1 MEIYPNIV
9 ITFYSSKEAALYF
22 DNVIPFGSNFERLV
36 DSLIKHGGKKDC
48 KRPQD
53 ILLPKTLRESKP
65 FSLDFYR
72 INQMHS
78 TYALKHNLSGVDKVT
93 LKKGLKKDAAFLHV
107 EIQKVIQ
114 KYNLDKLPIISSKQE
129 IEASANENCE
139 SPSIIVSLPA
149 LNLIN
154 VENVS
159 WEHIEEFKNDP
170 NGKTKLRRLKL
181 FAYENYQNKPIA
193 YIEDDIL
200 LKIEEYENT
209 VKKWGFETR
218 QEILSM
224 VLSSKV
230 LAGAIGGYF
239 ISTLLGSDI
248 QAIFTVI
255 GGASI
260 ELGRIGIM
268 LKKRKYEIANI
279 INNNPISYI
288 SSAKTNIKDI

>member
-9 ITFYSSKEAALYF
+9 ITFCNSKEAALYF
-22 DNVIPFGSNFERLV
+22 DNVIPFGSNFEWIV

-53 ILLPKTLRESKP
+53 ILLPKTLLESKQ

-72 INQMHS
+72 ITQMHS
-78 TYALKHNLSGVDKVT
+78 TYVLKRNLSCADNVT
-93 LKKGLKKDAAFLHV
+93 LKKELQQDAEFLHV
-107 EIQKVIQ
+107 EIQKIIE
-114 KYNLDKLPIISSKQE
+114 KYNLYKLPIIISKKE
-129 IEASANENCE
+129 IEASENENCE
-139 SPSIIVSLPA
+139 LSSIIVSLPA

-170 NGKTKLRRLKL
+170 HSKTKLRRLKL
-181 FAYENYQNKPIA
+181 FAYEKYQNKPIA

-200 LKIEEYENT
+200 QKIEEYEDT

-248 QAIFTVI
+248 QAIFTLI

-268 LKKRKYEIANI
+268 AKKRKYEITAF
-279 INNNPISYI
+279 PV
-288 SSAKTNIKDI
+288 